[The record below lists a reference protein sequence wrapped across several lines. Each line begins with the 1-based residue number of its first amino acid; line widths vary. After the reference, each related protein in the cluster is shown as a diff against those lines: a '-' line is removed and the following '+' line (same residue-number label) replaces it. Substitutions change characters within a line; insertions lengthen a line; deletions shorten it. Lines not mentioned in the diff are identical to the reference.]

1 MKIYEAEK
9 TIAKHQWRRQGQSR
23 GAKWRYNLMMSRTG
37 NGKKAFFVLILAT
50 AEQLFNLYRSNF
62 NLLLPD
68 VPLMAHTVLLF
79 KLIKEIRQW
88 RIEDLARGAQP
99 TSSPG
104 AVG

>member
-1 MKIYEAEK
+1 M
-9 TIAKHQWRRQGQSR
+9 T
-23 GAKWRYNLMMSRTG
+23 SRTG
-37 NGKKAFFVLILAT
+37 NGNKKAFFVLILAT
-50 AEQLFNLYRSNF
+50 AEQVRTTQLFNLYRSNF

-88 RIEDLARGAQP
+88 RIEDLARRKGAQP
-99 TSSPG
+99 ASPPG